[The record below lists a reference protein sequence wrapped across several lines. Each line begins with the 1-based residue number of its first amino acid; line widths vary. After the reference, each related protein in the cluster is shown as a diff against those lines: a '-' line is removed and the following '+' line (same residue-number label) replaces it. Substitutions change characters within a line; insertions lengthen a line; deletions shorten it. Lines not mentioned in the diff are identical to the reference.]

1 MVKPL
6 DLNVAI
12 QNTYQAARSEAA
24 RLDMPQVLNH
34 LQNEDSAKQQVAR
47 DHRVSATEGTMLH
60 QDLFA
65 EDAYDPPDYDLM
77 NSDEKKKDHEQKK
90 HKAGDSEK
98 SATEPTAE
106 TESEAHEGG
115 FSTYA

>member
-47 DHRVSATEGTMLH
+47 DHRVSAAENTMLH

-77 NSDEKKKDHEQKK
+77 NPREKKKDREQKK
-90 HKAGDSEK
+90 QKATDDEK
-98 SATEPTAE
+98 AAIESTIEPEA
-106 TESEAHEGG
+106 EAHDGG